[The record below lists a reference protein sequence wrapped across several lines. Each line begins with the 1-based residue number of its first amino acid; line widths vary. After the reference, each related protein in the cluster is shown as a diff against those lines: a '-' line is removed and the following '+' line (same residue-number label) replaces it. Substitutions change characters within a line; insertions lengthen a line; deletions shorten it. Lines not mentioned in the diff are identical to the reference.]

1 MENVEYTVDRIKE
14 LCSMT
19 KEIRTDLF
27 SQTYRINYGSEA
39 EPNVKDIQVFS
50 IPLQKQTE
58 DRLFSR
64 IGVSSKQHS
73 QFYNNFATALKKDA
87 SKYKIITQSDQ
98 SEAFRDYVLV
108 FDTIQRERLSNT
120 EMKFYYVS
128 KVTNRLTDSSFIEN
142 ESIHLSAVFKIW
154 KNLLETIDLISGVD
168 LHLGT
173 IELDDIFVDEN
184 DNPLVSLPV
193 KVCFTGDTFK
203 KLLPANVHT
212 SILEGGVF
220 TKDTDFYAVN
230 SLIYSLLNGSL
241 TPITYAPN
249 VKPGYLEDR
258 LSSLFS
264 IADTKDVIASLNSE
278 IAALADSPDKDIV
291 IPLDSE
297 NDSDDIEEKL
307 SAIPLT
313 VAVNAPQGQESEQT
327 PSSLPSEPLQAGVSS
342 DTETDGESDQESKPE
357 EEQKEKKSPLSKFA
371 SKLPGKKKGKEEESD
386 EESANIPPEGQPLK
400 QVISRKG
407 GNDKKSKL
415 DVLKN
420 KKIVMLAL
428 AGILLLVFAFTQLM
442 PSTDPTEG
450 MTSAT
455 DDNESTFVVADQNDS
470 SEGSHYSAIE
480 KEDDSE
486 NDTTPSSSTYS
497 EDDED
502 TSSDED
508 ETDEDTEEDED
519 TSSTSSS
526 SSSGSS
532 SGSSSSSS
540 FNGSGSS
547 SSTSNRS
554 SSSSGSS
561 SGTST
566 YRPTASSSNTSNS
579 SSSSSARKPTTST
592 AASTTQTTS
601 EPEKPVVKP
610 VSTLTVSPNSL
621 DMRVG
626 DSVAITPTMTCS
638 FLSDSASVAVVDGG
652 KVVAKGAGSCTITAK
667 GIDGQTYNISVNV
680 SG

>member
-98 SEAFRDYVLV
+98 SEAFRDHVLV

-184 DNPLVSLPV
+184 DNPLVRLPV

-327 PSSLPSEPLQAGVSS
+327 PSSLPSEPLQAGVPS

-508 ETDEDTEEDED
+508 KTDEDTEEDED

-540 FNGSGSS
+540 SNGSGSS

>member
-27 SQTYRINYGSEA
+27 SQTYRINYGFEA

-50 IPLQKQTE
+50 IPFQKQTE

-98 SEAFRDYVLV
+98 SEAFRDHVLV

-184 DNPLVSLPV
+184 DNPLVRLPV
-193 KVCFTGDTFK
+193 KICFTGDTFK
-203 KLLPANVHT
+203 QLLPANVHT

-327 PSSLPSEPLQAGVSS
+327 PSSLPSEPLQAGVPS

-508 ETDEDTEEDED
+508 KTDEDTEEDED

-540 FNGSGSS
+540 SNGSGSS

>member
-98 SEAFRDYVLV
+98 SEAFRDHVLV

-184 DNPLVSLPV
+184 DNPLVRLPV
-193 KVCFTGDTFK
+193 KVCFPGDTFK

-327 PSSLPSEPLQAGVSS
+327 PSSLPSEPLQAGVPS

-420 KKIVMLAL
+420 KKIVMPAL

-455 DDNESTFVVADQNDS
+455 DDNESTFVVADQNDR

-540 FNGSGSS
+540 SNGSGSS

-592 AASTTQTTS
+592 AASATQTTS

>member
-27 SQTYRINYGSEA
+27 SQTYRINYGFEA

-98 SEAFRDYVLV
+98 SEAFRDHVLV

-184 DNPLVSLPV
+184 DNPLVRLPV

-327 PSSLPSEPLQAGVSS
+327 PSSLPSEPLQAGVPS

-508 ETDEDTEEDED
+508 KTDEDTEEDED

-540 FNGSGSS
+540 SNGSGSS

>member
-1 MENVEYTVDRIKE
+1 MENAEYTVDRIKE

-27 SQTYRINYGSEA
+27 SQTHRINYGSEA

-98 SEAFRDYVLV
+98 SEAFRDHVLV

-184 DNPLVSLPV
+184 DNPLVRLPV
-193 KVCFTGDTFK
+193 KICFTGDTFK
-203 KLLPANVHT
+203 QLLPANVHT

-327 PSSLPSEPLQAGVSS
+327 PSSLPSEPLQAGVPS

-371 SKLPGKKKGKEEESD
+371 SKLPGKKKGKKEESD

-508 ETDEDTEEDED
+508 KTDEDTEEDED

-540 FNGSGSS
+540 SNGSGSS

-601 EPEKPVVKP
+601 EPEKPVAKP